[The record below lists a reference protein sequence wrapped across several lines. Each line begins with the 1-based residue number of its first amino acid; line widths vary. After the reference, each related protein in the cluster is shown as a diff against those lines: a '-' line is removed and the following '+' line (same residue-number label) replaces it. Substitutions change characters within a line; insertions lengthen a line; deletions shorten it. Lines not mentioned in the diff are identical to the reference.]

1 MTPEAVAL
9 LLIFS
14 LVGLALTTV
23 TYILEEILGVGG
35 DR

>member
-1 MTPEAVAL
+1 MTPDTVAL

-23 TYILEEILGVGG
+23 TYIVENVLGYGG
-35 DR
+35 DE